1 MEYNKQAAF
10 CKNHCTGKIRWF
22 FAFYKMP
29 WSRIGGMP
37 CLFKW
42 VCKEI
47 FKNHLKEHPILKEGH
62 FGWEACVQ
70 SQRLHSL
77 TNLKKGTYL
86 YLLSFQE
93 FVSCFFFQPK
103 VLISWLIGSTSTRK
117 TTKPSPRETFPGEPF
132 TQRTDWGHTKLSI
145 SGLGSRLCQKWWSY

>member
-1 MEYNKQAAF
+1 
-10 CKNHCTGKIRWF
+10 
-22 FAFYKMP
+22 
-29 WSRIGGMP
+29 MP

-62 FGWEACVQ
+62 FGWEACAQ

-93 FVSCFFFQPK
+93 FVSSSFFQPK
-103 VLISWLIGSTSTRK
+103 VLIS
-117 TTKPSPRETFPGEPF
+117 FP
-132 TQRTDWGHTKLSI
+132 D
-145 SGLGSRLCQKWWSY
+145 